1 MSFVKVKGTYDVLP
15 NESKK
20 WHALETYVKSLF
32 ERYNYQ
38 EIRTPIME
46 YSNVIHRESEGSDMV
61 TKETYNF
68 KDKADRNI
76 TLRPEGTAGV
86 VRSFV
91 ENKLFVDR
99 PLTKLYYIGPNFRY
113 ERPQKGRYRQ
123 FMQFGVEALGS
134 FDPMIDSE
142 VISMAYETINGLGL
156 KGVVVKVNSLGDELS
171 KSNYQKALFDFLK
184 PFENELS
191 EDSKIRLYKNPLR
204 ILDSKDPVDKEITKN
219 APLPLDYLTQSSK
232 QYFDKVIHAL
242 DLIKVPYSI
251 DKNLVRGLDYYTETV
266 FEIQANIEG
275 FGAQNA
281 LGGGGR
287 YQNLVKELGGPQT
300 PGIGYAFGMERLLN
314 ALEIEGLKFYESDA
328 LDAYLISF
336 NDETKDVIFNIQ
348 NELRVNG
355 IKSDMNYHQKNF
367 KGQLKEALQYEA
379 KFLLILGENEL
390 ESQNIIIKNTRT
402 EQQIT
407 IPITDV
413 VNTLKELLNH
423 V

>member
-1 MSFVKVKGTYDVLP
+1 MSYVKVKGTYDVLP
-15 NESKK
+15 KESGK
-20 WHALETYVKSLF
+20 WQALESYVKSLF
-32 ERYNYQ
+32 KRYNYY

-46 YSNVIHRESEGSDMV
+46 YSDVIHRETEGSDMV

-86 VRSFV
+86 VRSYV
-91 ENKLFVDR
+91 ENKLFVDSQM
-99 PLTKLYYIGPNFRY
+99 TKLYYIGPNFRY

-123 FMQFGVEALGS
+123 FMQFGVESLGS
-134 FDPMIDSE
+134 FDPMIDAE

-156 KGVVVKVNSLGDELS
+156 KGVVVKVNSLGDDQS
-171 KSNYQKALFDFLK
+171 KKNYQQALFDFLK

-191 EDSKIRLYKNPLR
+191 EDSKVRLYKNPLR
-204 ILDSKDPVDKEITKN
+204 ILDSKDPNDKEITKN
-219 APLPLDYLTQSSK
+219 APLPIDYLTETSK
-232 QYFDKVIHAL
+232 KYFDSVIHAL
-242 DLIKVPYSI
+242 DFIHVPYRI

-314 ALEIEGLKFYESDA
+314 ALEIEGIEIDKKDG
-328 LDAYLISF
+328 LDVYFISF
-336 NDETKDVIFNIQ
+336 DQASKDVAFKIQ
-348 NELRVNG
+348 SELR
-355 IKSDMNYHQKNF
+355 KSGLTCDMNYNQKNF
-367 KGQLKEALQYEA
+367 KGQLKEALLNDA
-379 KFLLILGENEL
+379 KYLLILGENEL
-390 ESQNIIIKNTRT
+390 KNESIIIKNTKT
-402 EQQIT
+402 EQQTVNAIK
-407 IPITDV
+407 DV
-413 VNTLKELLNH
+413 VKTLKGLLNH
-423 V
+423 A